1 MKILFCKG
9 LTKDFD
15 SLLQALN
22 DLGECWVSD
31 SCDDCINRAVKG
43 AFDMVIGD
51 INLEDMTCVDFIT
64 KIRKKSDLPMVM
76 YGNLDNPEL
85 VADILELGGDE
96 YLKSPFN
103 TREVR
108 ARVNAIIR
116 RNKNK
121 FNESVYEYGN
131 IKLDMKTKMLIVDGK
146 YVKLAG
152 KMYDVIEYFIRNRN
166 VLVSK
171 EQLYKYVWGEEC
183 ETVMSVTEVYVSNL
197 RKILRSY
204 GIDRYLQTVKNVGY
218 IWNEDC

>member
-197 RKILRSY
+197 RKILRNC